1 MKTMQIEVDYNLLYL
16 SNILFD
22 LDSRHFDEEVSK
34 LLNELRFLLDE
45 KMYSKLYLK
54 NRDVINQKLI
64 MKYFFN

>member
-34 LLNELRFLLDE
+34 LLDELRFLLDE
-45 KMYSKLYLK
+45 KMYSKLNLK

>member
-45 KMYSKLYLK
+45 KMYSKLNLK